1 MLLSL
6 QAFSNVYN
14 DPSGCGSAKPAV
26 SYAPEMDHSIKFD
39 DVRQWADVRAKKK
52 KRRGN
57 VFQCWLLGPFQCASV
72 EEGCVCEKGTEELVR
87 EREREG

>member
-1 MLLSL
+1 MHW
-6 QAFSNVYN
+6 
-14 DPSGCGSAKPAV
+14 K
-26 SYAPEMDHSIKFD
+26 
-39 DVRQWADVRAKKK
+39 AKKK

-87 EREREG
+87 EREREGGRKRERDLSCSVITVKFLESVRNLTL